1 MGVLFIL
8 LVINIW
14 HELHEGCPI
23 CFNDDGDWGRGIG
36 GDQSLCSSSSL
47 FDHSASRSLLLIVVV
62 IVAYGIA
69 WFGLVVQMTSQ
80 TGVWT
85 PSASRKVVFFVIWLY
100 FGAKKSTLCTTL
112 GCIFKAHTMDFAG
125 IGLHKSTPHTVQS
138 RYSMASTKNQK
149 LRISTRIYYLGCI
162 STIMWRYTR
171 FIQPCVQPCR
181 P

>member
-1 MGVLFIL
+1 
-8 LVINIW
+8 
-14 HELHEGCPI
+14 
-23 CFNDDGDWGRGIG
+23 
-36 GDQSLCSSSSL
+36 
-47 FDHSASRSLLLIVVV
+47 
-62 IVAYGIA
+62 
-69 WFGLVVQMTSQ
+69 LVVQMTSQ

-100 FGAKKSTLCTTL
+100 FWAKKSTLCTTL